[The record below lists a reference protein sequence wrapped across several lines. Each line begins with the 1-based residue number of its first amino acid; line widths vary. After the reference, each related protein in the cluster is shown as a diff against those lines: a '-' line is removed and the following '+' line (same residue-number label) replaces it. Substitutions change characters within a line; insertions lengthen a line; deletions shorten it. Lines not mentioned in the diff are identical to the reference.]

1 MGMMHVKINGKEH
14 KLDNSLTIEDLLKE
28 LNIRQDQGI
37 AVALN
42 DTVISRTHFSA
53 TKIKDGDSL
62 EIIHAVAGG

>member
-1 MGMMHVKINGKEH
+1 MTVKINGKNHTFER
-14 KLDNSLTIEDLLKE
+14 SLTIEEILKE

-42 DTVISRTHFSA
+42 ETLLSKNSFARIH
-53 TKIKDGDSL
+53 IQDGDRL